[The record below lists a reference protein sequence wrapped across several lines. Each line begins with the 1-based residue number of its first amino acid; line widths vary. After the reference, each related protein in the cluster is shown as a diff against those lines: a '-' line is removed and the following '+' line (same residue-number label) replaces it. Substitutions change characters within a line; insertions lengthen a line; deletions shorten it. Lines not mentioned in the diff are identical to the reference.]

1 VEEAAAAAKGPE
13 PALDAPPARADSIG
27 MPVRRLDPI
36 LIDRIA
42 AGEVVERPA
51 SAIKELVENALD
63 AGARRIE
70 IRIEAAGRSLIR
82 VSDDGA
88 GMDAADLALAIER
101 HATSK
106 LPGGDLHDIATLGFR
121 GEALPSIGAVARLDI
136 VSRPRGEGGAAP
148 AATAHHIAVDAGE
161 LSPVRPASRAVGT
174 TVEVRDLFGA
184 TPARLKFLKSDRAEA
199 SAIADAVRR
208 LAMAH
213 PAVHLSLD
221 GTPAVGFDYLACAED
236 DEGRLTRISQIVGDD
251 FVDNALPLR
260 AERAGA
266 DRDGIALAGFVG
278 LPTFHRGTRDGQYLF
293 VNGRPVRDKLLTSAL
308 YAGYMDHVPRDRFP
322 VVALFLSCEPRAV
335 DVNVHPAKAEV
346 RFRDAS
352 AVRGLV
358 VSAIR
363 DALSGAL
370 HRASTTGGSRAVDAL
385 GARSFGLGFQARPRP
400 RGGWDWRNSPGAPAD
415 GAAPRGFTENPQAGF
430 ATEPSADVRGH
441 TAEVAVTAEEALL
454 GADAALGADAPLG
467 AARTQFHET
476 YILSQTR
483 DGIVIVDQHA
493 AHERLVYE
501 RMKRSRAEGGVA
513 RQMMLIP
520 AVVEMTPDAA
530 ALLLGEAEA
539 LASLGL
545 GVEAFGPGAVAVT
558 EVPSVIG
565 QGDMVAL
572 VRDLVDV
579 IRADGATVPLERR
592 LDHYLATMACH
603 NAVRAGRRLL
613 PDEMNALLREM
624 ERTPGSGQ
632 CNHGRP
638 TYVELKLNDIER
650 LFGRR

>member
-1 VEEAAAAAKGPE
+1 
-13 PALDAPPARADSIG
+13 

-51 SAIKELVENALD
+51 SAIKELVENAID
-63 AGARRIE
+63 AGARHVAV
-70 IRIEAAGRSLIR
+70 RIEAAGRALIR
-82 VSDDGA
+82 VTDDGC
-88 GMDAADLALAIER
+88 GMDADDLALAIER

-106 LPGGDLHDIATLGFR
+106 LPHGDLLDIATLGFR
-121 GEALPSIGAVARLDI
+121 GEALPSIGSVARLDI
-136 VSRPRGEGGAAP
+136 TSRTAA
-148 AATAHHIAVDAGE
+148 ADRAHGVAVDAGVA
-161 LSPVRPASRAVGT
+161 SPVRPAARGPGT

-199 SAIADAVRR
+199 SAVADALRR
-208 LAMAH
+208 LAMAN
-213 PAVHLSLD
+213 PGLHLSLE
-221 GTPAVGFDYLACAED
+221 GTPAVGFDYLACGED
-236 DEGRLTRISQIVGDD
+236 DEGRLTRIAQIVGDD

-260 AERAGA
+260 AERASP
-266 DRDGIALAGFVG
+266 DGEGVTVSGFVG

-308 YAGYMDHVPRDRFP
+308 YAGYMDHVPQGRFP
-322 VVALFLSCEPRAV
+322 VVALFLACGPRAV

-346 RFRDAS
+346 RFRDANI
-352 AVRGLV
+352 VRGLV

-370 HRASTTGGSRAVDAL
+370 HRASTTGGARTLDAI
-385 GARSFGLGFQARPRP
+385 GARSFGHGYQAPPRP
-400 RGGWDWRNSPGAPAD
+400 AGGWDARRSVGAPAD
-415 GAAPRGFTENPQAGF
+415 PVPPARGFAEPAQARF
-430 ATEPSADVRGH
+430 ASEPSADVRAGEPA
-441 TAEVAVTAEEALL
+441 AERAVADE
-454 GADAALGADAPLG
+454 DAPLG
-467 AARTQFHET
+467 AARAQFHET
-476 YILSQTR
+476 YLLAQTR

-501 RMKRSRAEGGVA
+501 RMKRARAAGGIA
-513 RQMMLIP
+513 RQLMLIP
-520 AVVEMTPDAA
+520 TIVELAPDVA
-530 ALLLGEAEA
+530 ALLLDEAGT
-539 LASLGL
+539 LQGLGL
-545 GVEAFGPGAVAVT
+545 GIEPFGPGAVAVT
-558 EVPSVIG
+558 EVPSVLG
-565 QGDMVAL
+565 GADVMRL
-572 VRDLVDV
+572 VKDLAEV
-579 IRADGATVPLERR
+579 IKADGGALPLERR

-603 NAVRAGRRLL
+603 HSVRAGRRLL

-638 TYVELKLNDIER
+638 TYVELKLSDIER